1 VVDDLGLLI
10 FATFAT
16 VCAGLAARAA
26 QGRQRTAWICM
37 TVGLAGWAIGEAIWC
52 YYQLLLGMADAP
64 FPSVADIAYLI
75 FPIGASAALVLF
87 PTGYSSQSRT
97 RLLLDSLIIAG
108 AIFEISWV
116 FVLEDVWAAG
126 GESHFALGLSLAYP
140 LSDVVVV
147 SVALLVL
154 AKARTGQ
161 RLTLILLTAGAL
173 LNALSDTAFVY
184 LTMRGTYSGGLTD
197 VGYVAALAVL
207 AMAALVSRQSA
218 YNDETE
224 TWPATGSA
232 AQWLPYA
239 PLVVAGAVCTVR
251 YLHEPRF
258 TVIFLTS
265 AFLMSA
271 VLARQFVVVR
281 QNRRLLETVADQALR
296 DSLTGLANRALF
308 HDRLT
313 HALQLHQRDDLSVAV
328 VSLDL
333 DDFKSVND
341 NHGHPTG
348 DALLVQVAHRLV
360 DCVRTG
366 DTVARL
372 GGDEFAVLL
381 EGSPHQSRLI
391 ANRVVHAFAEPF
403 VIDRHE
409 LVMRPSVGLAV
420 VTADPEI
427 STEMLL
433 KRADTAMYS
442 AKRSRSGGVH
452 TFTPEMHP
460 LDSDESED
468 DGARL
473 LDDLRRAID
482 NVDLTL
488 VYQPKFNL
496 CDGLIVGVEALVRW
510 PHPELGLLGPDRFLP
525 LVRRH
530 GLVRSVTELV
540 LAQALDDVADWRAH
554 GVALPIAVNISAP
567 SLSDL
572 ELPARIRRALVDRD
586 IPPALLTVEI
596 TEDLLVDNI
605 DRTRTV
611 LDSLRSHGIRVAI
624 DDFGSG
630 YSALSYLRDL
640 PIDEVKLD
648 RQFIAPILVDPRSAS
663 IVRAVIDLSHDLG
676 VTTVAEGVEDEQ
688 TAERLR
694 EYGCEVV
701 QGYFCS
707 PPVGA
712 SDILDLIRGVKPC
725 CDGED
730 QVGRCSSGDTVAL
743 PLESRFSAP

>member
-1 VVDDLGLLI
+1 
-10 FATFAT
+10 
-16 VCAGLAARAA
+16 
-26 QGRQRTAWICM
+26 
-37 TVGLAGWAIGEAIWC
+37 
-52 YYQLLLGMADAP
+52 
-64 FPSVADIAYLI
+64 
-75 FPIGASAALVLF
+75 
-87 PTGYSSQSRT
+87 
-97 RLLLDSLIIAG
+97 
-108 AIFEISWV
+108 
-116 FVLEDVWAAG
+116 
-126 GESHFALGLSLAYP
+126 
-140 LSDVVVV
+140 
-147 SVALLVL
+147 
-154 AKARTGQ
+154 
-161 RLTLILLTAGAL
+161 
-173 LNALSDTAFVY
+173 
-184 LTMRGTYSGGLTD
+184 
-197 VGYVAALAVL
+197 
-207 AMAALVSRQSA
+207 
-218 YNDETE
+218 
-224 TWPATGSA
+224 
-232 AQWLPYA
+232 
-239 PLVVAGAVCTVR
+239 
-251 YLHEPRF
+251 
-258 TVIFLTS
+258 
-265 AFLMSA
+265 
-271 VLARQFVVVR
+271 
-281 QNRRLLETVADQALR
+281 
-296 DSLTGLANRALF
+296 
-308 HDRLT
+308 
-313 HALQLHQRDDLSVAV
+313 
-328 VSLDL
+328 
-333 DDFKSVND
+333 
-341 NHGHPTG
+341 
-348 DALLVQVAHRLV
+348 
-360 DCVRTG
+360 
-366 DTVARL
+366 
-372 GGDEFAVLL
+372 
-381 EGSPHQSRLI
+381 
-391 ANRVVHAFAEPF
+391 
-403 VIDRHE
+403 
-409 LVMRPSVGLAV
+409 MRPSVGLAV

-460 LDSDESED
+460 LDSDECDD

-488 VYQPKFNL
+488 VYQPKFSL

-540 LAQALDDVADWRAH
+540 LAQALDDVADWRTH
-554 GVALPIAVNISAP
+554 GVELPIAVNISAP

-586 IPPALLTVEI
+586 IAPALLTVEI

-605 DRTRTV
+605 ERTRTV

-648 RQFIAPILVDPRSAS
+648 RQFVAPILVDPRSAS

-730 QVGRCSSGDTVAL
+730 ETGRCSSGDTVAL